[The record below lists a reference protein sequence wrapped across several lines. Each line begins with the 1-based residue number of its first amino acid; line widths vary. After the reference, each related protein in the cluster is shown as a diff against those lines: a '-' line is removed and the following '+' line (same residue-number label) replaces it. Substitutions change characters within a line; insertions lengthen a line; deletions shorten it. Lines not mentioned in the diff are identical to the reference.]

1 MHALPARIS
10 HARSVLLQCAVRCKL
25 SASMNIRRPVFF
37 SILFWLLAAGV
48 LFVNAWSNAKNHFDV
63 AFVRYAYFV
72 VVGLLASGVMMA
84 IFASDWFSRQNHRL
98 IWVTLFSVIAAFIT
112 AILINPITYMMAG
125 HDIRAV
131 PIEIVSTGMLYFA
144 LLFVIWSALYLQLK
158 GESILLMPPAAT
170 AEPRTPLTF
179 QVEKQGEIR
188 QLRASDIVCVL
199 ANGDYIDL
207 VTAANR
213 YLKKDTMSNI
223 EALLDP
229 GHFKR
234 IHRSAI
240 VNITRIESV
249 SPKPGGTFEI
259 ALEGGHH
266 VQSSRS
272 YRSVVESIAPSG

>member
-1 MHALPARIS
+1 
-10 HARSVLLQCAVRCKL
+10 
-25 SASMNIRRPVFF
+25 MNIRRPVLF
-37 SILFWLLAAGV
+37 SVAFWLLAAGV
-48 LFVNAWSNAKNHFDV
+48 LFVNAWPNARNHFDV
-63 AFVRYAYFV
+63 AVVRYAYFV
-72 VVGLLASGVMMA
+72 VVGLLASGVMTA
-84 IFASDWFSRQNHRL
+84 VFASDWFGRQSPRL
-98 IWVTLFSVIAAFIT
+98 IWVTVFSVIAALIT
-112 AILINPITYMMAG
+112 AVLINPITYMMAG

-131 PIEIVSTGMLYFA
+131 PIEIVSTGTLYFA
-144 LLFVIWSALYLQLK
+144 LLFVIWSVLYLQLK
-158 GESILLMPPAAT
+158 GESILRTPPAAT
-170 AEPRTPLTF
+170 SGARTPLAF

-199 ANGDYIDL
+199 ANGDYVDL

-240 VNITRIESV
+240 VNITKIERV
-249 SPKPGGTFEI
+249 SPKPGGTFDI
-259 ALEGGHH
+259 TLEGGHH